1 LKNLNIRTLYIKAY
15 LRFIM
20 ANKKKKIG
28 IIAVIVGALVS
39 LPRPALAFKLPG
51 PLNSFVDAVTSRL
64 GVGVAAKLN
73 QYLELG
79 LGNLDEIIGLDPG
92 TLSGALGVID
102 PLQAAQAIDEKQ
114 LNRLK
119 NELGITPTAQG
130 TLDKS
135 TFNTGLGLAIGSSIL
150 STDGQSAIKDSS
162 DGVEK
167 MTEGSAELSQKA
179 QGSNVTQDIAKI
191 QTQQNAQTIGVLN
204 TLNQK
209 QDLELQQQ
217 AATNLSSATTAQH
230 ANNEETRA
238 ADEAVSGANFST
250 QQSGMSS
257 GVIETIGK

>member
-1 LKNLNIRTLYIKAY
+1 V
-15 LRFIM
+15 RFIVV
-20 ANKKKKIG
+20 KRKRKLG
-28 IIAVIVGALVS
+28 IVAISVGALVS

-51 PLNSFVDAVTSRL
+51 PLNTFVDVVTSRL
-64 GVGVAAKLN
+64 GLGVAAKLN

-79 LGNLDEIIGLDPG
+79 LGNLDEIIGVDPG
-92 TLSGALGVID
+92 TISGALGVAD

-114 LNRLK
+114 LERLK
-119 NELGITPTAQG
+119 NDLGITPTAQG
-130 TLDKS
+130 ALDKG
-135 TFNTGLGLAIGSSIL
+135 TFNTELSLAIGSSIL

-162 DGVEK
+162 EGVGK
-167 MTEGSAELSQKA
+167 MAEGSADLSQKA

-209 QDLELQQQ
+209 EDLQLQQQ

-250 QQSGMSS
+250 QQSGVAS
-257 GVIETIGK
+257 GVIEGIGK